1 MGHNDSHTAIGTA
14 GFSFPLKRRPGL
26 LVALLILAS
35 LVAAWGV
42 GVMVTHRSMTPVS
55 FVEPVVAEPTV
66 LQSGNLANE
75 TLPSAAAFSTWDI
88 VKDGA
93 TVGYLYSA
101 DVENPNRETFLGRL
115 LLAPAT
121 VRVAAYIDA
130 SYGIGRVGLLA
141 PRMPV
146 GTPSTLEGYL
156 GTWRE
161 RTLYQVVTADA
172 AGPVDPAAGQFGAVI
187 PGFMCQ
193 LAESIY
199 VRDMGR
205 PAYDRLLAQ
214 ARSPTLQLG
223 MPFPYFEGVA
233 TDGQRVS
240 LNTFKGRKTLVLFTE
255 PSCGSCYDT
264 VMKVLNTAAE
274 KKYDL
279 AVLTVIFGS
288 EELGPVRRFIDE
300 ASPSSLLIV
309 DAEKDLARTMHQL
322 RAPYAVILD
331 ADQTVLYEGGAGTD
345 SQLYR
350 ELRVLM
356 AGEAGSS

>member
-1 MGHNDSHTAIGTA
+1 MEHNDSHTTIGMA

-42 GVMVTHRSMTPVS
+42 GVMVTHRSTTSLS
-55 FVEPVVAEPTV
+55 FVEPVVAEAAL
-66 LQSGNLANE
+66 LQSAGLANAV
-75 TLPSAAAFSTWDI
+75 LPSAAPFSTWDV

-93 TVGYLYSA
+93 TVGYLYSGE
-101 DVENPNRETFLGRL
+101 VENPYRNTFLGTIL
-115 LLAPAT
+115 FAPVS
-121 VRVAAYIDA
+121 VRVAAYVDA

-141 PRMPV
+141 PRMPA
-146 GTPSTLEGYL
+146 GTPSTLEDYL
-156 GTWRE
+156 NTWRE
-161 RTLYQVVTADA
+161 RTLYQVVTADT
-172 AGPVDPAAGQFGAVI
+172 AGPWDPAAGQYGGVI
-187 PGFMCQ
+187 PGFMLQ

-240 LNTFKGRKTLVLFTE
+240 LNTFKGRKTLILFTE

-264 VMKVLNTAAE
+264 VMKVLNTTAE

-288 EELGPVRRFIDE
+288 EELGPVQRFIDE

-331 ADQTVLYEGGAGTD
+331 VDQTVVYEGGAGTD
-345 SQLYR
+345 SPVYR
-350 ELRVLM
+350 ELRTLM
-356 AGEAGSS
+356 GAEDGQ